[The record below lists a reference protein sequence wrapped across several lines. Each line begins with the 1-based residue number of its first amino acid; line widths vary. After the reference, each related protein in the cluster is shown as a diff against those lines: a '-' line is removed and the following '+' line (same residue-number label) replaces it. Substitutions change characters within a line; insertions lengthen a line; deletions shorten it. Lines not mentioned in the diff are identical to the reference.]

1 VSELVCV
8 PGLGL
13 EAAAWRA
20 ARGLD
25 ARVEELPG
33 YGVRPRRDDD
43 LRPAVLGERLGSL
56 LSRPSVLLGH
66 SASCQVVAH
75 AAAAAPGLV
84 RALVLVGPTTD
95 PRAATWPRLAGR
107 WLRTAAYERPWQ
119 VRLLVRSYARTGLGS
134 MGAAMEAA
142 RHDDIRR
149 AVRAAAV
156 PVLVVRGRHDRLCPD
171 DWSDALA
178 AHGGPGSRAVTLAR
192 GAHMVPLT
200 DPGAVT
206 SAVSCWLDEVLGG
219 E

>member
-1 VSELVCV
+1 MCV

-13 EAAAWRA
+13 EATAWRA

-25 ARVEELPG
+25 ARVEELPA
-33 YGVRPRRDDD
+33 YGVRPRPDDD
-43 LRPAVLGERLGSL
+43 LRPAALGERLASR
-56 LSRPSVLLGH
+56 LSRRSVLVGH

-107 WLRTAAYERPWQ
+107 WVRTAAYERPWQ
-119 VRLLVRSYARTGLGS
+119 VPLLVRSYTRVGLGS
-134 MGAAMEAA
+134 MCAAMEAA
-142 RHDDIRR
+142 RRDDIRR

-156 PVLVVRGRHDRLCPD
+156 PVLVVRGRRDRICPD
-171 DWSDALA
+171 DWSNALV
-178 AHGGPGSRAVTLAR
+178 AHGAAGSRAVSLVR

-200 DPGAVT
+200 DSGAVA
-206 SAVSCWLDEVLGG
+206 SVVSRWLDEVRGG
-219 E
+219 